1 MDLAINHVTITS
13 EEPERLQAWYVEK
26 LDFLREDER
35 MLWAGESLLNIN
47 GGGRMPA
54 DFHFGFRLASKDA
67 LHEAFDELQERGVP
81 ITQDFSDFGSYAMF
95 YVADL
100 DGNTLE
106 FFYQERSRAAV
117 PG

>member
-1 MDLAINHVTITS
+1 MDLAINHVTILS
-13 EEPERLQAWYVEK
+13 EEPERLQDWYVDK

-47 GGGRMPA
+47 GGRGMPA
-54 DFHFGFRLASKDA
+54 DFHFGFRLSSKDE
-67 LHEAFDELQERGVP
+67 LRKVFDELKERDVE
-81 ITQDFSDFGSYAMF
+81 ITLDLGDYGSYAMF

-106 FFYQERSRAAV
+106 FFYQER
-117 PG
+117 